1 MSKSF
6 AFSANAEPFVP
17 DPLCEEKMKMKLE
30 SRILTLEAQLEEERL
45 SKMRLIK
52 SYQSEKAQVNSFSE
66 KNFKDLEKENER
78 LNKHIRDGAT
88 KLLYERDKVRER
100 DTLIIQQKEKNT
112 SFGCR
117 IAQLECDNSNWYRKY
132 EELEMTYEKMKKEVQ
147 NHLEEKDEWTGR
159 CLRLDFIFK
168 KMKQIEA
175 LPEDHGAWVWDMVE
189 DIEFPTDH
197 QSIYLSLPRSVRNQY
212 LPSESDAGIQF
223 QQDENT
229 IIEDLSLEAQA
240 FNQNLSEHFRR
251 NLDENPELIMN
262 HIRTIQTRFREYI
275 RPDIEN
281 QIKAAIKI
289 QSVWRGFCGRGI
301 ISYKGT
307 LEVNSSLTIYKLIP
321 DKKIKSTHQIV
332 PEHMRDRA
340 FRMNFANTGKEIIH
354 YQWLKIQ
361 PHTLEGKVGREYS
374 IKPGEVLSIK
384 VYFGHWFR
392 FMSVSDEEEQFFRIM
407 PEGFLG
413 NLGRNIWGRPTSV
426 FDLNTKITITK
437 DHYDEWSKGVL
448 GPHAGRVPNINNSI
462 IRIEADRFNRII
474 NTDHLNVPNVSDNVP
489 DNVPENVPENDED
502 TDDED
507 TDDEDTDDEDTD
519 DEATLQ
525 LAIQLSLETFTSLTS
540 DMDDLNIADIFL

>member
-17 DPLCEEKMKMKLE
+17 DPLCEEKMKNRLE

-52 SYQSEKAQVNSFSE
+52 SYHGEKAQVNRFSE

-100 DTLIIQQKEKNT
+100 DTLIIQQKEKIT
-112 SFGCR
+112 SFSCR

-189 DIEFPTDH
+189 DIEFPNGSDH

-229 IIEDLSLEAQA
+229 IIEDLSREAQT

-301 ISYKGT
+301 ITYEG
-307 LEVNSSLTIYKLIP
+307 SLFEFVKECKISLNQERNFSPVRSGRHILI
-321 DKKIKSTHQIV
+321 SL
-332 PEHMRDRA
+332 
-340 FRMNFANTGKEIIH
+340 ANTSKKTIH
-354 YQWLKIQ
+354 YQWIKVNN
-361 PHTLEGKVGREYS
+361 TDLEGRKGKMHSILPGRNIVMKAY
-374 IKPGEVLSIK
+374 
-384 VYFGHWFR
+384 YGHWFR
-392 FMSVSDEEEQFFRIM
+392 IYKEGECERFFRI
-407 PEGFLG
+407 ETSSFLG
-413 NLGRNIWGRPTSV
+413 RLGTYETTSNPVV
-426 FDLNTKITITK
+426 FDLNTRITLTHSDFK
-437 DHYDEWSKGVL
+437 EWQDGVEEL
-448 GPHAGRVPNINNSI
+448 AGHPTISHLNRIQNNSSQ
-462 IRIEADRFNRII
+462 N
-474 NTDHLNVPNVSDNVP
+474 HNVSD
-489 DNVPENVPENDED
+489 DED
-502 TDDED
+502 SSDD
-507 TDDEDTDDEDTD
+507 
-519 DEATLQ
+519 ARLM
-525 LAIQLSLETFTSLTS
+525 LAIQLSLEQTSS
-540 DMDDLNIADIFL
+540 